1 MTRRK
6 LLVPQASSRH
16 RARPVLRAER
26 SRQPHLEHD
35 VWGRPVR
42 RDRRPSHS
50 LDRTSR
56 PLGTR
61 RPVGRRAQS
70 LRAGGN
76 SLIPLSF

>member
-1 MTRRK
+1 
-6 LLVPQASSRH
+6 VQALCRH

-35 VWGRPVR
+35 VWGRLLR
-42 RDRRPSHS
+42 RDRRSRGPGRPSHS